1 MTYSLNPLD
10 PFADEDESALIV
22 PPDRFD
28 GPVVGTPVVFI
39 GPDAERPGFRMFHE
53 RRCGHC
59 GRTMVSPEGA
69 PLDAERLLVMC
80 PRRHESE
87 TVTAPEGFVRYTDT
101 DRLFDLLRVRESE
114 AWA

>member
-1 MTYSLNPLD
+1 MTYSLNPAD
-10 PFADEDESALIV
+10 PFADEGDMLIV

-39 GPDAERPGFRMFHE
+39 GPDKERPGFRVFHE
-53 RRCGHC
+53 RRCSAC
-59 GRTMVSPEGA
+59 GRTMVSPDGS
-69 PLDAERLLVMC
+69 PLDGESLFVMC

-87 TVTAPEGFVRYTDT
+87 TVQAPEGFVRYTNT

>member
-1 MTYSLNPLD
+1 MTYSLNPHD
-10 PFADEDESALIV
+10 PFADEGDMLIV
-22 PPDRFD
+22 PEDRFD

-39 GPDAERPGFRMFHE
+39 GKDDEGRKTFHE

-59 GRTMVSPEGA
+59 GRCMVSPDGS
-69 PLDAERLLVMC
+69 PLDGENLFVMC

-87 TVTAPEGFVRYTDT
+87 TVQAPEGFVRYMDT

>member
-1 MTYSLNPLD
+1 MAYSLNPFD
-10 PFADEDESALIV
+10 PFADDEGAVLVV
-22 PPDRFD
+22 PQDRND
-28 GPVVGTPVVFI
+28 GPVIGTPVVFV
-39 GPDAERPGFRMFHE
+39 GKDAEGRRMFHE
-53 RRCGHC
+53 RRCGRC

-69 PLDAERLLVMC
+69 PLDSERLLVMC